1 MSDKKSKYYYDYT
14 RNMSDDKIKNNKW
27 IRIIGNKYL
36 IITVFFVF
44 WMLFFDTNSF
54 LIHKEL
60 NDDIKK
66 LEENKKA
73 YLEEII
79 NDKIFID
86 KMKDSVEIEKFAR
99 EQYYLKKENEE
110 IYLIEHE
117 DSVKTE
123 NK

>member
-1 MSDKKSKYYYDYT
+1 
-14 RNMSDDKIKNNKW
+14 
-27 IRIIGNKYL
+27 
-36 IITVFFVF
+36 
-44 WMLFFDTNSF
+44 MLFFDTNSF

-86 KMKDSVEIEKFAR
+86 KMKDSAEIEKFAR

-117 DSVKTE
+117 DSVKTR
-123 NK
+123 K

>member
-1 MSDKKSKYYYDYT
+1 MKLIS
-14 RNMSDDKIKNNKW
+14 KIKNNKW

-44 WMLFFDTNSF
+44 LILFFDTNSF

-117 DSVKTE
+117 DSVKTK

>member
-1 MSDKKSKYYYDYT
+1 
-14 RNMSDDKIKNNKW
+14 
-27 IRIIGNKYL
+27 
-36 IITVFFVF
+36 
-44 WMLFFDTNSF
+44 

-117 DSVKTE
+117 DSVKTK

>member
-1 MSDKKSKYYYDYT
+1 MKLIY
-14 RNMSDDKIKNNKW
+14 KIKNNKW

-117 DSVKTE
+117 DSVKTK

>member
-1 MSDKKSKYYYDYT
+1 M
-14 RNMSDDKIKNNKW
+14 
-27 IRIIGNKYL
+27 
-36 IITVFFVF
+36 
-44 WMLFFDTNSF
+44 
-54 LIHKEL
+54 IHKEL

-86 KMKDSVEIEKFAR
+86 KMKDSAEIEKFAR

-117 DSVKTE
+117 DSVKTK

>member
-1 MSDKKSKYYYDYT
+1 MKLIS
-14 RNMSDDKIKNNKW
+14 KIKNNKW

-66 LEENKKA
+66 LEENKKE

-99 EQYYLKKENEE
+99 EEYYLKKENEE

>member
-1 MSDKKSKYYYDYT
+1 LKLIS
-14 RNMSDDKIKNNKW
+14 KIKNNKW

-117 DSVKTE
+117 DSVKTK

>member
-1 MSDKKSKYYYDYT
+1 MKLIS
-14 RNMSDDKIKNNKW
+14 KIKNNKW

-60 NDDIKK
+60 NYDIKK

-117 DSVKTE
+117 DSVKTK

>member
-1 MSDKKSKYYYDYT
+1 MKLIS
-14 RNMSDDKIKNNKW
+14 KIKNNKW

-60 NDDIKK
+60 NVDIKK

-117 DSVKTE
+117 DSVKTK

>member
-1 MSDKKSKYYYDYT
+1 
-14 RNMSDDKIKNNKW
+14 
-27 IRIIGNKYL
+27 
-36 IITVFFVF
+36 
-44 WMLFFDTNSF
+44 MLFFDTNSF

-86 KMKDSVEIEKFAR
+86 KMKDSAEIEKFAR

-117 DSVKTE
+117 DSVKTK

>member
-1 MSDKKSKYYYDYT
+1 LKLIS
-14 RNMSDDKIKNNKW
+14 KIKNNKW

>member
-1 MSDKKSKYYYDYT
+1 MKLIS
-14 RNMSDDKIKNNKW
+14 KIKNNKW

-86 KMKDSVEIEKFAR
+86 KMKDSLEIEKFAR

-117 DSVKTE
+117 YSVKTK

>member
-1 MSDKKSKYYYDYT
+1 MKLIS
-14 RNMSDDKIKNNKW
+14 KIKNNKW

-79 NDKIFID
+79 NDKIFIE

-117 DSVKTE
+117 DSVKTK

>member
-1 MSDKKSKYYYDYT
+1 LKLIS
-14 RNMSDDKIKNNKW
+14 KIKNNKW

-86 KMKDSVEIEKFAR
+86 KMKDSAEIEKFAR

-117 DSVKTE
+117 DSVKTK

>member
-1 MSDKKSKYYYDYT
+1 M
-14 RNMSDDKIKNNKW
+14 
-27 IRIIGNKYL
+27 
-36 IITVFFVF
+36 
-44 WMLFFDTNSF
+44 
-54 LIHKEL
+54 IHKEL

-117 DSVKTE
+117 DSVKTK

>member
-1 MSDKKSKYYYDYT
+1 
-14 RNMSDDKIKNNKW
+14 
-27 IRIIGNKYL
+27 
-36 IITVFFVF
+36 
-44 WMLFFDTNSF
+44 MLFFDTNSF

>member
-1 MSDKKSKYYYDYT
+1 MKLIS
-14 RNMSDDKIKNNKW
+14 KIKNNKW

-36 IITVFFVF
+36 IIAVFFVF

-117 DSVKTE
+117 DSVKTK